1 MLFLV
6 CFLYFS
12 LLAFI
17 KMDLFALA
25 LSQVILINLVTY
37 TCLVKFE
44 KALRTVIS
52 ANLLKLVP
60 PQKKYVAKNKPS

>member
-1 MLFLV
+1 
-6 CFLYFS
+6 
-12 LLAFI
+12 
-17 KMDLFALA
+17 MDLFALA
-25 LSQVILINLVTY
+25 LNQVILINLVTY